1 MIQPLF
7 VFSDLAIVILRLILG
22 IILLVHGVQKIRG
35 WEGTLKGFGKMGFKP
50 GVLWLGIATVIEVG
64 GGLLLILGL
73 FTQIIALLVALQF
86 VIITLKLKWRQGLV
100 GGYEFDLLILGAA
113 LLLATIGGG
122 AYDLDSFL
130 GILVY

>member
-22 IILLVHGVQKIRG
+22 VILLVHGVQKIRG
-35 WEGTLKGFGKMGFKP
+35 WGGTLKGFKKMGFKP
-50 GVLWLGIATVIEVG
+50 GALWLGIATVIEVG

-86 VIITLKLKWRQGLV
+86 IIVILKLKWRQGLA

-113 LLLATIGGG
+113 LLLATVGGG